1 MGTAKLLPGETR
13 VSVRDLRRNLP
24 SYLRQAR
31 QGASFLVTSRGK
43 VVARLSAPAP
53 DAAEPRPFGLL
64 RGRIRMAPDFD
75 DTPAELIEAMEG
87 GAPDPARTR

>member
-1 MGTAKLLPGETR
+1 MGTAKHLPGETQ

-53 DAAEPRPFGLL
+53 AVAEARPFGLL

-75 DTPAELIEAMEG
+75 DTPADLIDAMEG
-87 GAPDPARTR
+87 GTPAPARTR

>member
-1 MGTAKLLPGETR
+1 MATAKHLPKGGE

-31 QGASFLVTSRGK
+31 QGANFLVTSRGK
-43 VVARLSAPAP
+43 VIARLSAPAP
-53 DAAEPRPFGLL
+53 AAAEPRPFGLL

-75 DTPAELIEAMEG
+75 DTPADLIDAMEG
-87 GAPDPARTR
+87 GAPVPERKR